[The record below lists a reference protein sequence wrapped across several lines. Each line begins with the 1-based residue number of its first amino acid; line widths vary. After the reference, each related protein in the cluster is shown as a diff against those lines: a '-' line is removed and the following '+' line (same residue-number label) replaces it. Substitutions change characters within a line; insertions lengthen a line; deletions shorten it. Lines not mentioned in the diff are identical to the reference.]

1 MRGLEPPRG
10 FPHTD
15 LNRARLP
22 IPPHPRGAAIVAPAQ
37 PPTFSPSERT
47 IWYLRR
53 LFLVGVCLVA
63 ALPALAAARGPAPAP
78 GRLAEVVVELQ
89 GPGLATSVDHRG
101 RLKLDGTAARRQLDR
116 IADEQELVEQRIRA
130 AVPSAKVRWRYRV
143 VLNALAVLVPQQN
156 VRRLESVP
164 GVRGVQKSLQYRP
177 ALDRSVPAIHA
188 PALWG
193 AGLATSGQGMKIG
206 IIDDGVDQRH
216 PFFDPKGFAMPAGYP
231 KGQATFTTAKV
242 IVARVFQPPSPRPRY
257 SNLPFDPEH
266 SEHGTHVAGIAAGNS
281 GTQANVGGGRVTLSG
296 VAPNAYIG
304 NYRVLTVPTVSNVGL
319 DGNSPEIAA
328 GIEMAVRDGMDVIN
342 LSLGEPEISPGRDIV
357 VRAIEGAAAAGVVP
371 VVAAGNEFGS
381 FGRGSVSSPGSA
393 ASAITAGASTVA
405 GRMAD
410 FSSAGPT
417 PLSLRLKPEV
427 TAPGVGILSSVPARE
442 GTWASFS
449 GTSMAAPHIAG
460 AAALLAQR
468 HSTWTVAQ
476 IKSALS
482 LTAHRAFEGGSREAS
497 TTREGAG
504 FVDLAEADQPLVFAR
519 PSAVSFG
526 FLRPGRAAT
535 RRVSLTDAG
544 GGAGVWTAAVERQ
557 GASPGLSISVPPQ
570 QTVPGTLAI
579 RASAARSA
587 RQGDVTGF
595 VVLSAAGKTRR
606 VPFWLR
612 VSAPRLS
619 RQPARP
625 LRRPGVYHGSTRGR
639 KALVSIYRYPE
650 DPSGVGVDRV
660 LAGPE
665 QVFRVR
671 LRRPAANFGVALT
684 SRSAVQPRIV
694 VGGDE
699 NRQAGPTALPLNVN
713 PYLPTFLDPA
723 PVSAV
728 ISPTPGTYD
737 VVFDSRT
744 RAGAGPFTFR
754 FWVGDASP
762 PSLRLLTPS
771 ARSGGT
777 LVASAKDSGAGVDP
791 RAVFAT
797 VDGTARPAVFSGG
810 RIRISLRSLSPGR
823 HRLVLQVSDHQES
836 KNMENVA
843 RILPNTAVLTASFR
857 VG

>member
-1 MRGLEPPRG
+1 LV
-10 FPHTD
+10 
-15 LNRARLP
+15 LK
-22 IPPHPRGAAIVAPAQ
+22 
-37 PPTFSPSERT
+37 
-47 IWYLRR
+47 R
-53 LFLVGVCLVA
+53 LFLVGVCLLA
-63 ALPALAAARGPAPAP
+63 ALPALAAARGPEPASGP
-78 GRLAEVVVELQ
+78 LAEVVVELQ
-89 GPGLATSVDHRG
+89 EPGLATSVAHSG
-101 RLKLDGTAARRQLDR
+101 RLDLDR
-116 IADEQELVEQRIRA
+116 TASRRKLAQISAEQELVEQRIHA
-130 AVPSAKVRWRYRV
+130 AVPSARIRWRYRV
-143 VLNALAVLVPQQN
+143 VLNALAVLVPQDD

-164 GVRGVQKSLQYRP
+164 GVRELHRSVQYTP

-193 AGLATSGQGMKIG
+193 PGLATSGQGMKIG

-216 PFFDPKGFAMPAGYP
+216 PFFDPKGYVMPAGYP
-231 KGQATFTTAKV
+231 KGQAAYTTAKV
-242 IVARVFQPPSPRPRY
+242 IVARVFPPPSPKPRY
-257 SNLPFDPEH
+257 SNLPFDPEN
-266 SEHGTHVAGIAAGNS
+266 SEHGTHVAGIAAGNN

-296 VAPNAYIG
+296 AAPSAYLG

-319 DGNSPEIAA
+319 DGNSAEIAA

-371 VVAAGNEFGS
+371 VVAAGNEFGA
-381 FGRGSVSSPGSA
+381 FGRGSISSPGSA
-393 ASAITAGASTVA
+393 AAAITAGASTVT

-468 HSTWTVAQ
+468 HPTWTVAQ
-476 IKSALS
+476 IKSALT

-535 RRVSLTDAG
+535 RRIALTDAG
-544 GGAGVWTAAVERQ
+544 GGAGVWTATVERQ
-557 GASPGLSISVPPQ
+557 GAAPGLSISAPSRLS
-570 QTVPGTLAI
+570 VPGTLAI
-579 RASAARSA
+579 RASAVRAA

-595 VVLSAAGKTRR
+595 VVLSGAGKTRR
-606 VPFWLR
+606 LPFWLR
-612 VSAPRLS
+612 VNAPRLS
-619 RQPARP
+619 RQPARL
-625 LRRPGVYHGSTRGR
+625 LRRPGMYHGNTRGR

-650 DPSGVGVDRV
+650 DPSGLGVDRV

-671 LRRPAANFGVALT
+671 LRRPAANLGVALT
-684 SRSAVQPRIV
+684 TRSAVQPRIV

-713 PYLPTFLDPA
+713 PYLPTFLDRT

-737 VVFDSRT
+737 IVFDSRA

-754 FWVGDASP
+754 FWVDDASP
-762 PSLRLLTPS
+762 PTLRLLTAS
-771 ARSGGT
+771 VRSGGT
-777 LVASAKDSGAGVDP
+777 LIASAKDRGAGVDP

-797 VDGTARPAVFSGG
+797 VDGTPRPAVYSNG
-810 RIRISLRSLSPGR
+810 RVRIALRSLSPGR

-843 RILPNTAVLTASFR
+843 RILPNTATLAVSFSVR
-857 VG
+857 